1 MLLSKQNSP
10 YRLKLVFVISSLN
23 IGGTERQIVDIAPAL
38 TARGFEIIVYCFTE
52 PGALAPLLARAGIR
66 VVAPPAGPAKQL
78 GPWARKAR
86 FVRSVGRLFSLL
98 VKERPAA
105 VHCFLPLANVF
116 GLLAARAAR
125 IRCVLTSRRSLN
137 RYQAKYPW
145 LSRLERRLHRHA
157 TAVVAN
163 SYAAARELVAEE
175 RAPPDQVLVIHNGVA
190 LDKFDAPIDPSQM
203 RAQLGIPADA
213 LIIVIVANLIPY
225 KGHLDLLAAL
235 ARIKRDLVDDW
246 RLLVVGRD
254 DGAGPSIHRAA
265 VDRGL
270 IDNLMLLG
278 VRTDV
283 PALLGAAD
291 IAVLASQEEGFPN
304 AILEYMAAGL
314 PIVATDVGGTS
325 EAIGG
330 DDVGWLVPPGD
341 AAAMAQALLNLATDA
356 PLRRR
361 MSAAGYARVHAQ
373 FSIGSCADAYAELY
387 RRMLVADAEKTCK

>member
-1 MLLSKQNSP
+1 MQISKLMP
-10 YRLKLVFVISSLN
+10 PLKLVFVISSLN
-23 IGGTERQIVDIAPAL
+23 IGGVERQIVDTAPAL
-38 TARGFEIIVYCFTE
+38 IARGFKIIVYCFTE
-52 PGALAPLLARAGIR
+52 PGALAPLLQQAGIR
-66 VVAPPAGPAKQL
+66 VVAPQAGPAMRL
-78 GPWARKAR
+78 GPWVRKAR

-116 GLLAARAAR
+116 GLLAARAAG

-175 RAPPDQVLVIHNGVA
+175 GAPLNRVIVIHNGIA
-190 LDKFDAPIDPSQM
+190 LDKFDVPIDPLQV

-213 LIIVIVANLIPY
+213 LIIIIVANLIPY
-225 KGHLDLLAAL
+225 KGHLDLLVAL
-235 ARIKRDLVDDW
+235 DRIKRKLPDGW

-254 DGAGPSIHRAA
+254 DGAGPSIYRAA
-265 VDRGL
+265 VHNGL
-270 IDNLMLLG
+270 VDNLMLLG

-283 PALLGAAD
+283 PALLGAAN
-291 IAVLASQEEGFPN
+291 IAVLASEEEGFPN

-314 PIVATDVGGTS
+314 PVIATDVGGTS

-330 DDVGWLVPPGD
+330 EDVGWLVPAGD
-341 AAAMAQALLNLATDA
+341 TAAMAEALLTLATDA

-361 MSAAGYARVHAQ
+361 MGTAGHARVRAQ

-387 RRMLVADAEKTCK
+387 RRVLVADVEKTRM